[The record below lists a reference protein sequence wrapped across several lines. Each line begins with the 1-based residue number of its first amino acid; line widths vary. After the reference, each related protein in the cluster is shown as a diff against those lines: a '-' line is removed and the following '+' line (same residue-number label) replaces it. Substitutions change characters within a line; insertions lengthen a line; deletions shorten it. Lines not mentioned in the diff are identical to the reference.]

1 MLGYT
6 TKLTGCA
13 YQKQVWKEGLN
24 GETYKY
30 FEPCNFNYGLRII
43 EFNNPDDIKD
53 YSKIELCEAHF
64 HESFDKYTR
73 PEAIAE
79 SRYNSEFKRVNLMK
93 VELKEAKDWEVLRQ
107 FSGNPNVY
115 KKQNDLKLEWDY
127 LKFKKCQNDMCENEL
142 QGASRKIFSVI
153 IFNQRGGMLRK
164 INLCS
169 YQCWNK
175 LRLYIGVVKPKEV
188 LKDAKTLEVYF

>member
-1 MLGYT
+1 M
-6 TKLTGCA
+6 TGCS
-13 YQKQVWKEGLN
+13 YTKQVWKEGLN

-30 FEPCNFNYGLRII
+30 YEQCNFNYGLRII
-43 EFNNPDDIKD
+43 QFSNPDDLKD
-53 YSKIELCEAHF
+53 TNSIELCETHF
-64 HESFDKYTR
+64 HETFDKYTR

-93 VELKEAKDWEVLRQ
+93 VELKEAKDYEVLRQ

-127 LKFKKCQNDMCENEL
+127 LKFKKCHNDLCVNEL
-142 QGASRKIFSVI
+142 QGIARKIFSVI
-153 IFNQRGGMLRK
+153 IFNQKGGMLKK

-175 LRLYIGVVKPKEV
+175 LRLYIGIVRPKEA
-188 LKDAKTLEVYF
+188 LQDAKTLETYF